1 MTSFPQTILM
11 CRPDHFEVVYVINP
25 WMEGQFANTDDAVA
39 HRQWNDLRNAIEQHA
54 KLVLEPPQQ
63 DLPGIVFT
71 ANAGIV
77 LGKKVTVSRFRSR
90 ERQGEEPHHRALVRE
105 KWI

>member
-11 CRPDHFEVVYVINP
+11 CPPDHFEVVYELNP

-54 KLVLEPPQQ
+54 KLELEPPQQ
-63 DLPGIVFT
+63 DLPDIVFT

-77 LGKKVTVSRFRSR
+77 LGKKIIVSRFRSL
-90 ERQGEEPHHRALVRE
+90 E
-105 KWI
+105 